1 MKKHNRLVSI
11 LAGLMA
17 AVMLLTLLV
26 GILPVSASAKSSKE
40 IKEEINALKGDQSA
54 IWAEL
59 DALQGEQ
66 DANWESI
73 EEMVEHKNNIDQQ
86 IGLLYT
92 EIENI
97 NTQIRS
103 YSELIAA
110 NQEELD
116 EAEARLQELNEK
128 NKERIQAMEEEGD
141 ISYWSVL
148 FKAKSFTDLIDRLN
162 MMAEIHAADQRR
174 MSELSEAAQAVAEAR
189 TALATEKAALEESRV
204 ALTESQAELD
214 AKRAEAD
221 ALLAELNAD
230 KRALDAMEAD
240 WEAEEAKLSAE
251 IAAAEVEYTKAL
263 KAEEEA
269 RRKAEEERKRKEEE
283 ERKRK
288 EEEEKKKQEEA
299 NKKPGNGGSNNSGSN
314 NSGSGNSGSGNS
326 GSGNSGSG
334 NSGSGNSGSTGGSG
348 FVSGESWRRP
358 CSWIKLTSPYGYRT
372 HPTTGQWKFHNGV
385 DLANSQ
391 GTPIY
396 AARSGKVT
404 VATYGGTYGYYVTIN
419 HGDGYSSLYAHMTHY
434 TVSKGQTVKKGDIIG
449 YMGST
454 GRSTGPHLHFS
465 IFLNG
470 SSVNPMNY
478 I

>member
-17 AVMLLTLLV
+17 AIMLLTLLA
-26 GILPVSASAKSSKE
+26 GILPVSDSAKSSKE
-40 IKEEINALKGDQSA
+40 IKEEINALKGDRTA

-59 DALQGEQ
+59 EALQGEQ

-73 EEMVEHKNNIDQQ
+73 EEMVEQKENIDQQ
-86 IGLLYT
+86 IGILYT

-103 YSELIAA
+103 YTELIAA

-116 EAEARLQELNEK
+116 AAEAKLAELNEK
-128 NKERIQAMEEEGD
+128 NKERIQAMEEEGSV
-141 ISYWSVL
+141 SYWSVL
-148 FKAKSFTDLIDRLN
+148 FKAKSFTDLIDRIN
-162 MMAEIHAADQRR
+162 MMQEIHLADQKR
-174 MSELSEAAQAVAEAR
+174 MNELSEAAVAVAEAR
-189 TALATEKAALEESRV
+189 AALETEKVALEESR
-204 ALTESQAELD
+204 AELKESQAILD
-214 AKRAEAD
+214 EKRAEAD
-221 ALLAELNAD
+221 ELLNELNAD
-230 KRALDAMEAD
+230 KRELDALEAD
-240 WEAEEAKLSAE
+240 WEAEEAKIAAE

-263 KAEEEA
+263 RAEEEA

-283 ERKRK
+283 ERK
-288 EEEEKKKQEEA
+288 KQEAA
-299 NKKPGNGGSNNSGSN
+299 NKKPANGNSGSSGSGS
-314 NSGSGNSGSGNS
+314 SGSGNSG
-326 GSGNSGSG
+326 GSS
-334 NSGSGNSGSTGGSG
+334 
-348 FVSGESWRRP
+348 FVSGESWARP
-358 CSWIKLTSPYGYRT
+358 CSWRRLSSPYGYRI
-372 HPTTGQWKFHNGV
+372 HPTLGYRKFHNGV

-404 VATYGGTYGYYVTIN
+404 VSTYSSSYGYYVTIN
-419 HGDGYSSLYAHMTHY
+419 HGDGFSSLYAHMTHDVVSVGQS
-434 TVSKGQTVKKGDIIG
+434 VSKGQLIG

-465 IFLNG
+465 IFYNG

>member
-1 MKKHNRLVSI
+1 MKNRNRLVSI

-17 AVMLLTLLV
+17 VIMLLTLLV

-40 IKEEINALKGDQSA
+40 IKEEIKALKGDQSA

-59 DALQGEQ
+59 DALKGEQ

-116 EAEARLQELNEK
+116 AAEAKLQDLNEK
-128 NKERIQAMEEEGD
+128 NKERIQAMEEEGE

-162 MMAEIHAADQRR
+162 MMAEIHEADQRR
-174 MSELSEAAQAVAEAR
+174 MSELSDAANAVAEAR
-189 TALATEKAALEESRV
+189 TALAAEKTALEESRV
-204 ALTESQAELD
+204 ALKESQTELD

-221 ALLAELNAD
+221 ALLAELNED

-240 WEAEEAKLSAE
+240 YEAEEAELSAQ

-283 ERKRK
+283 E
-288 EEEEKKKQEEA
+288 KKKQEEA
-299 NKKPGNGGSNNSGSN
+299 NKKPGNGGSNNGGSN
-314 NSGSGNSGSGNS
+314 NGGSNDGGSSG
-326 GSGNSGSG
+326 
-334 NSGSGNSGSTGGSG
+334 GSTGGG
-348 FVSGESWRRP
+348 FVSGESWRKP

-385 DLANSQ
+385 DLANNQ

-419 HGDGYSSLYAHMTHY
+419 HGDGFSSLYAHMTHY
-434 TVSKGQTVKKGDIIG
+434 IVSKGQTVKKGDVIG

-465 IFLNG
+465 IFYNG

>member
-59 DALQGEQ
+59 DALRGEQ

-110 NQEELD
+110 NQDELD
-116 EAEARLQELNEK
+116 VAEAKLAELNEK
-128 NKERIQAMEEEGD
+128 NKERIQAMEEEGE

-162 MMAEIHAADQRR
+162 MMAEIHEADQRR
-174 MSELSEAAQAVAEAR
+174 MSELSEAAAAVAEAR
-189 TALATEKAALEESRV
+189 TSLAAEKTALEESRV
-204 ALTESQAELD
+204 ALKESQAELD
-214 AKRAEAD
+214 VKRAEAD
-221 ALLAELNAD
+221 ELLAELNED

-269 RRKAEEERKRKEEE
+269 RRKEEERKRKEEE

-299 NKKPGNGGSNNSGSN
+299 NKKPGNGGSNNGGSGDSGSN
-314 NSGSGNSGSGNS
+314 NGGSGNSGGNS
-326 GSGNSGSG
+326 G
-334 NSGSGNSGSTGGSG
+334 GGSG

-385 DLANSQ
+385 DLANNQ

-419 HGDGYSSLYAHMTHY
+419 HGDGFSSLYAHMTHY

>member
-1 MKKHNRLVSI
+1 MKNRNRLVSI

-17 AVMLLTLLV
+17 AIMLLTLLV

-40 IKEEINALKGDQSA
+40 IKEQINALKGDQSA

-116 EAEARLQELNEK
+116 AAEAKLAELNEK
-128 NKERIQAMEEEGD
+128 NKERIQAMEEEGE

-162 MMAEIHAADQRR
+162 MMAEIHEADQRR
-174 MSELSEAAQAVAEAR
+174 MSELSEAATAVAEAR
-189 TALATEKAALEESRV
+189 AALASEKTALEDSRV
-204 ALTESQAELD
+204 ALKESQAELD
-214 AKRAEAD
+214 VKRAEAD
-221 ALLAELNAD
+221 ELLAELNQD

-240 WEAEEAKLSAE
+240 YEAEEAALSAQ

-299 NKKPGNGGSNNSGSN
+299 NKKPGNGGSNNSGS
-314 NSGSGNSGSGNS
+314 
-326 GSGNSGSG
+326 GNSGSG
-334 NSGSGNSGSTGGSG
+334 NSGSGNSGSTGGGSG

-358 CSWIKLTSPYGYRT
+358 CSWIKLTSPYGYRI
-372 HPTTGQWKFHNGV
+372 HPTLGTRKFHNGV
-385 DLANSQ
+385 DLANNQ

-434 TVSKGQTVKKGDIIG
+434 IVSKGQTVKKGDVIG

-465 IFLNG
+465 IFCNG

>member
-1 MKKHNRLVSI
+1 MKNRNRLVSI
-11 LAGLMA
+11 LAAVMA
-17 AVMLLTLLV
+17 VIMLLTLLV

-40 IKEEINALKGDQSA
+40 IKEEIKALKGDQSA

-59 DALQGEQ
+59 DALKGEQ

-116 EAEARLQELNEK
+116 AAEAKLAELNEK

-141 ISYWSVL
+141 ISYWSVI

-162 MMAEIHAADQRR
+162 MMAEIHEADQRR
-174 MSELSEAAQAVAEAR
+174 MSELSEAAQLVAEAR
-189 TALATEKAALEESRV
+189 SALATEKTALEESRV
-204 ALTESQAELD
+204 ALQESQAELD

-221 ALLAELNAD
+221 ELLAELNKD

-240 WEAEEAKLSAE
+240 YEAEEAELSAQ

-283 ERKRK
+283 E
-288 EEEEKKKQEEA
+288 KKKQEAA
-299 NKKPGNGGSNNSGSN
+299 NKKPASGGSNNGGSNSGSSNSGSSGGSSD
-314 NSGSGNSGSGNS
+314 SGSS
-326 GSGNSGSG
+326 
-334 NSGSGNSGSTGGSG
+334 GGSG
-348 FVSGESWRRP
+348 FVSGESWRKP

-419 HGDGYSSLYAHMTHY
+419 HGDGFSSLYAHMTHY
-434 TVSKGQTVKKGDIIG
+434 TVSKGQTVKKGDLIG

-465 IFLNG
+465 IFYNG

>member
-1 MKKHNRLVSI
+1 MNKQRRLVSI
-11 LAGLMA
+11 LAGVMA
-17 AVMLLTLLV
+17 AIMLLTLLA

-40 IKEEINALKGDQSA
+40 IKEEISALKGDRTA

-59 DALQGEQ
+59 EALESEQ
-66 DANWESI
+66 DATWESI
-73 EEMVEHKNNIDQQ
+73 EEMVEQKENIDQQ
-86 IGLLYT
+86 ITLLY
-92 EIENI
+92 EEVDNI

-103 YSELIAA
+103 YTELIAA

-116 EAEARLQELNEK
+116 AAEAKLRELNEK
-128 NKERIQAMEEEGD
+128 NKERIQAMEEEGTV
-141 ISYWSVL
+141 SYWSVL

-162 MMAEIHAADQRR
+162 MMEEIHRADQKR
-174 MSELSEAAQAVAEAR
+174 MSELSDAAQAVAEAR
-189 TALATEKAALEESRV
+189 TALETEKVALEESR
-204 ALTESQAELD
+204 AELKESEAILD

-221 ALLAELNAD
+221 EILAELNAD
-230 KRALDAMEAD
+230 KRALDALED
-240 WEAEEAKLSAE
+240 EWEAEEAKLSAE

-269 RRKAEEERKRKEEE
+269 RRKAEEERKR
-283 ERKRK
+283 R

-314 NSGSGNSGSGNS
+314 NGGGSNDSGSS
-326 GSGNSGSG
+326 
-334 NSGSGNSGSTGGSG
+334 GGS
-348 FVSGESWRRP
+348 FVSGEGWARP
-358 CSWIKLTSPYGYRT
+358 CSWRKLTSPYGYRI
-372 HPTTGQWKFHNGV
+372 HPTTGQYKFHNGV
-385 DLANSQ
+385 DLANDQ

-396 AARSGKVT
+396 AARSGRVT
-404 VATYGGTYGYYVTIN
+404 VATYGGTYGNYVTIN
-419 HGDGYSSLYAHMTHY
+419 HGDGYSSLYAHMTRYVVH
-434 TVSKGQTVKKGDIIG
+434 KGDTVKRGQLIG

-465 IFLNG
+465 IFYNG

>member
-1 MKKHNRLVSI
+1 MKNRKRLVSI
-11 LAGLMA
+11 LAGIMA

-40 IKEEINALKGDQSA
+40 IKDEINALKGDRTA
-54 IWAEL
+54 IWAQLE
-59 DALQGEQ
+59 ALKGEQ
-66 DANWESI
+66 NANWESI
-73 EEMVEHKNNIDQQ
+73 EEMVEQKNNIDQQ

-97 NTQIRS
+97 NAQIRG
-103 YSELIAA
+103 YTELIAA

-116 EAEARLQELNEK
+116 AAEAKLADLSEK
-128 NKERIQAMEEEGD
+128 NKERIQAMEEEGE
-141 ISYWSVL
+141 ISYWSVI

-162 MMAEIHAADQRR
+162 MMEEIHAADQRR
-174 MSELSEAAQAVAEAR
+174 MNELSEAATAVAEAR
-189 TALATEKAALEESRV
+189 EALATEKAALEESRQ
-204 ALTESQAELD
+204 ALKDSQAELD

-230 KRALDAMEAD
+230 KRALDQMEAD
-240 WEAEEAKLSAE
+240 YEAEEATLSAE

-283 ERKRK
+283 ERK
-288 EEEEKKKQEEA
+288 KQEAA
-299 NKKPGNGGSNNSGSN
+299 NQKPSDGGSNSGGSSGSSDSGSSGGSD
-314 NSGSGNSGSGNS
+314 SGSGA
-326 GSGNSGSG
+326 
-334 NSGSGNSGSTGGSG
+334 
-348 FVSGESWRRP
+348 VSNESWARP
-358 CSWIKLTSPYGYRT
+358 CSWIKLTSPYGYRI
-372 HPTTGQWKFHNGV
+372 HPTLGYRKFHNGV
-385 DLANSQ
+385 DLANNQ

-434 TVSKGQTVKKGDIIG
+434 VVHKGDTVKKGQLIG

-465 IFLNG
+465 IFYNG

>member
-1 MKKHNRLVSI
+1 MKNRNRLVSI

-17 AVMLLTLLV
+17 VIMLLTLLV

-59 DALQGEQ
+59 SALQGEQ

-116 EAEARLQELNEK
+116 AAEAKLAELNEK
-128 NKERIQAMEEEGD
+128 NKERIQAMEEEGE

-162 MMAEIHAADQRR
+162 MMAEIHEADQRR
-174 MSELSEAAQAVAEAR
+174 MSELSEAAQAVADAR
-189 TALATEKAALEESRV
+189 TALATEKTALEESRV

-221 ALLAELNAD
+221 ELLAELNQD

-240 WEAEEAKLSAE
+240 YEAEEAALSAQ

-288 EEEEKKKQEEA
+288 EEEEKKKQEAA
-299 NKKPGNGGSNNSGSN
+299 NKKPGNSDSNNGGSNSGGSNSGSSGGSSD
-314 NSGSGNSGSGNS
+314 SGSS
-326 GSGNSGSG
+326 
-334 NSGSGNSGSTGGSG
+334 GGSG
-348 FVSGESWRRP
+348 FVSGESWRKP

-385 DLANSQ
+385 DLANNQ

-434 TVSKGQTVKKGDIIG
+434 TVSKGQTVKKGQIIG

-465 IFLNG
+465 IFYNG

>member
-1 MKKHNRLVSI
+1 MKNRKRLVSI
-11 LAGLMA
+11 LAGIMA

-40 IKEEINALKGDQSA
+40 IKDEINALKGDRTA
-54 IWAEL
+54 IWAQLE
-59 DALQGEQ
+59 ALKGEQ
-66 DANWESI
+66 NANWESI
-73 EEMVEHKNNIDQQ
+73 EEMVEQKNNIDQQ

-97 NTQIRS
+97 NAQIRG
-103 YSELIAA
+103 YTELIAA

-116 EAEARLQELNEK
+116 AAEAKLAQLSEK
-128 NKERIQAMEEEGD
+128 NKERIQAMEEEGE
-141 ISYWSVL
+141 ISYWSVI

-162 MMAEIHAADQRR
+162 MMEEIHAADQRR
-174 MSELSEAAQAVAEAR
+174 MNELSEAATAVAEAR
-189 TALATEKAALEESRV
+189 EALATEKAALEESRQ
-204 ALTESQAELD
+204 ALKDSQAELD

-230 KRALDAMEAD
+230 KRALDQMEAD
-240 WEAEEAKLSAE
+240 YEAEEATLSAE

-283 ERKRK
+283 ERK
-288 EEEEKKKQEEA
+288 KQEAA
-299 NKKPGNGGSNNSGSN
+299 NQKPSDGGSDSGSSGGSSDSGSSGGSD
-314 NSGSGNSGSGNS
+314 SGSGA
-326 GSGNSGSG
+326 
-334 NSGSGNSGSTGGSG
+334 
-348 FVSGESWRRP
+348 VSNESWARP
-358 CSWIKLTSPYGYRT
+358 CSWIKLTSPYGYRI
-372 HPTTGQWKFHNGV
+372 HPTLGYRKFHNGV
-385 DLANSQ
+385 DLANDQ

-434 TVSKGQTVKKGDIIG
+434 VVHKGDTVKKGQLIG

-465 IFLNG
+465 IFYNG

>member
-1 MKKHNRLVSI
+1 MNKRNRLVSI

-17 AVMLLTLLV
+17 AVMLLGLLV
-26 GILPVSASAKSSKE
+26 GILPVHASAKSSKE
-40 IKEEINALKGDQSA
+40 IKEQINALKGDQSA
-54 IWAEL
+54 IWAQL
-59 DALQGEQ
+59 DALKGEQ

-116 EAEARLQELNEK
+116 AAEAKLAELNEK
-128 NKERIQAMEEEGD
+128 NKERIQAMEEEGE

-174 MSELSEAAQAVAEAR
+174 MAELSEAATAVAQAR
-189 TALATEKAALEESRV
+189 QALETEKTALEGSRQE
-204 ALTESQAELD
+204 LKDSQADLD

-221 ALLAELNAD
+221 ALLAELNED
-230 KRALDAMEAD
+230 KRALDAIEAD
-240 WEAEEAKLSAE
+240 YEAEEAALTAQ

-283 ERKRK
+283 E
-288 EEEEKKKQEEA
+288 KKKQEEA
-299 NKKPGNGGSNNSGSN
+299 NKKPGNGGS
-314 NSGSGNSGSGNS
+314 GNSGNNG
-326 GSGNSGSG
+326 
-334 NSGSGNSGSTGGSG
+334 GSGNSGSTGGDSG
-348 FVSGESWRRP
+348 NSGGSGAVAGEKWGRP
-358 CSWIKLTSPYGYRT
+358 CSWVKLTSPYGYRI
-372 HPTTGQWKFHNGV
+372 HPTLGYRKFHNGV

-391 GTPIY
+391 GTPIW

-404 VATYGGTYGYYVTIN
+404 VATYSSTYGYYVTIN
-419 HGDGYSSLYAHMTHY
+419 HGDGYSSLYAHLTHY
-434 TVSKGQTVKKGDIIG
+434 TVSKGQNVSKGQVIG

-465 IFLNG
+465 IFYNG

>member
-1 MKKHNRLVSI
+1 MKNRNRLVSI

-17 AVMLLTLLV
+17 AIMLLTLLV

-40 IKEEINALKGDQSA
+40 IKEQINALKGDQSA

-66 DANWESI
+66 DATWESI

-116 EAEARLQELNEK
+116 AAEAKLAELNEK
-128 NKERIQAMEEEGD
+128 NKERIQAMEEEGE

-162 MMAEIHAADQRR
+162 MMAEIHEADQRR
-174 MSELSEAAQAVAEAR
+174 MSELSEAATAVAEAR
-189 TALATEKAALEESRV
+189 TALAAEKTALEDSRV
-204 ALTESQAELD
+204 ELKESQAELD
-214 AKRAEAD
+214 VKRAEAD
-221 ALLAELNAD
+221 ELLAELNQD

-240 WEAEEAKLSAE
+240 YEAEEAALSAQ

-299 NKKPGNGGSNNSGSN
+299 NKKPGNGGSNNSGS
-314 NSGSGNSGSGNS
+314 
-326 GSGNSGSG
+326 
-334 NSGSGNSGSTGGSG
+334 GNSGSTGGGSG

-358 CSWIKLTSPYGYRT
+358 CSWIKLTSPYGYRI
-372 HPTTGQWKFHNGV
+372 HPTLGTRKFHNGV
-385 DLANSQ
+385 DLANNQ

-434 TVSKGQTVKKGDIIG
+434 TVSKGQTVKKGDVIG

-465 IFLNG
+465 IFYNG

>member
-1 MKKHNRLVSI
+1 MRKHNRLVSI
-11 LAGLMA
+11 LAGLLA
-17 AVMLLTLLV
+17 AAMLLTLLV

-40 IKEEINALKGDQSA
+40 IKEEINSLKGDRTA
-54 IWAEL
+54 IWSQLE
-59 DALQGEQ
+59 ALEGEQ

-73 EEMVEHKNNIDQQ
+73 EEMVEQKNNIDQQ

-97 NTQIRS
+97 NSQIRS
-103 YSELIAA
+103 YTELIAA

-116 EAEARLQELNEK
+116 AAEQKLSELNEK

-162 MMAEIHAADQRR
+162 MMEEIHRADQRR
-174 MSELSEAAQAVAEAR
+174 MSELSDAAAAVAAAR
-189 TALATEKAALEESRV
+189 EALATEKAALEESRV
-204 ALTESQAELD
+204 ALKESQAVLD
-214 AKRAEAD
+214 EKRAEAD
-221 ALLAELNAD
+221 ELLAELNAD
-230 KRALDAMEAD
+230 KRALDQMEAD
-240 WEAEEAKLSAE
+240 YEAEEAELSAQ

-283 ERKRK
+283 E
-288 EEEEKKKQEEA
+288 KKKQEEA
-299 NKKPGNGGSNNSGSN
+299 NKKPSNGGSNSGSSGGSSGGD
-314 NSGSGNSGSGNS
+314 SGSGSG
-326 GSGNSGSG
+326 
-334 NSGSGNSGSTGGSG
+334 GGSG
-348 FVSGESWRRP
+348 SSSKESWGKP
-358 CSWIKLTSPYGYRT
+358 CSWVKLTSPYGYRI
-372 HPTTGQWKFHNGV
+372 HPTTGQYKFHNGV

-391 GTPIY
+391 GTPIR
-396 AARSGKVT
+396 ATRSGKVT

-434 TVSKGQTVKKGDIIG
+434 IVSKGDTVSKGQVIG

-465 IFLNG
+465 IFYNG

>member
-1 MKKHNRLVSI
+1 MRKRNRLVAI
-11 LAGLMA
+11 LAGIMA

-26 GILPVSASAKSSKE
+26 GILPVSAAAKSSSE
-40 IKEEINALKGDQSA
+40 IKEELNSLKDDRSE
-54 IWAEL
+54 IWAQLE
-59 DALQGEQ
+59 ALEGEQ

-73 EEMVEHKNNIDQQ
+73 EEMVAQKNNIDQQ

-103 YSELIAA
+103 YTELIAA
-110 NQEELD
+110 NQDELD

-141 ISYWSVL
+141 ISIWSVL

-162 MMAEIHAADQRR
+162 MMEEIHQADQKR
-174 MSELSEAAQAVAEAR
+174 MNELSEAAAAVAEAR
-189 TALATEKAALEESRV
+189 TALETEKAALEESRQE
-204 ALTESQAELD
+204 LKDSQAALD
-214 AKRAEAD
+214 EKRAEAD
-221 ALLAELNAD
+221 ELLAELNAD
-230 KRALDAMEAD
+230 KRALDAMEAAYED
-240 WEAEEAKLSAE
+240 EEAALSAE

-263 KAEEEA
+263 QAEEEARRKAEEEA
-269 RRKAEEERKRKEEE
+269 RRKAEEEKKRQ
-283 ERKRK
+283 
-288 EEEEKKKQEEA
+288 EEEEKK
-299 NKKPGNGGSNNSGSN
+299 NNSGS
-314 NSGSGNSGSGNS
+314 SGDSG
-326 GSGNSGSG
+326 
-334 NSGSGNSGSTGGSG
+334 SGSTGGDSG
-348 FVSGESWRRP
+348 SDSGSGSGSSFVEGESWGRP

-372 HPTTGQWKFHNGV
+372 HPTTGEWKFHNGV
-385 DLANSQ
+385 DLANNQ
-391 GTPIY
+391 GTAIY

-404 VATYGGTYGYYVTIN
+404 VATYGSTYGYYVTIN

-434 TVSKGQTVKKGDIIG
+434 VVSKGQTVTKGQLIG

-465 IFLNG
+465 IFYNG

>member
-1 MKKHNRLVSI
+1 MRKHNRLVSI
-11 LAGLMA
+11 LAGLLA
-17 AVMLLTLLV
+17 AAMLLTLLV

-40 IKEEINALKGDQSA
+40 IKEEINSLKGDRTA
-54 IWAEL
+54 IWSQLE
-59 DALQGEQ
+59 ALEGEQ

-73 EEMVEHKNNIDQQ
+73 EEMVEQKNNIDQQ

-97 NTQIRS
+97 NAQIRS
-103 YSELIAA
+103 YTELIAA

-116 EAEARLQELNEK
+116 AAEQKLSELNEK

-162 MMAEIHAADQRR
+162 MMEEIHRADQRR
-174 MSELSEAAQAVAEAR
+174 MSELSDAAAAVAAAR
-189 TALATEKAALEESRV
+189 EALATEKAALEESRV
-204 ALTESQAELD
+204 ALKESQAVLD
-214 AKRAEAD
+214 EKRAEAD
-221 ALLAELNAD
+221 ELLAELNAD
-230 KRALDAMEAD
+230 KRALDQMEAD
-240 WEAEEAKLSAE
+240 YEAEEAQISAE

-283 ERKRK
+283 E
-288 EEEEKKKQEEA
+288 KKKQEEA
-299 NKKPGNGGSNNSGSN
+299 NKKPSNGGSNSGSSGGSSGGD
-314 NSGSGNSGSGNS
+314 SGSSSG
-326 GSGNSGSG
+326 
-334 NSGSGNSGSTGGSG
+334 GGSG
-348 FVSGESWRRP
+348 SSSKESWGKP
-358 CSWIKLTSPYGYRT
+358 CSWVKLTSPYGYRI
-372 HPTTGQWKFHNGV
+372 HPTTGQYKFHNGV

-391 GTPIY
+391 GTPIR
-396 AARSGKVT
+396 ATRSGKVT

-434 TVSKGQTVKKGDIIG
+434 VVSKGDTVSKGQVIG

-465 IFLNG
+465 IFYNG

>member
-1 MKKHNRLVSI
+1 MKNRNRLVSI
-11 LAGLMA
+11 LAGIMA
-17 AVMLLTLLV
+17 AIMLLTLLV

-40 IKEEINALKGDQSA
+40 IKEEIKELKGDQSA

-59 DALQGEQ
+59 DALKSEQ

-92 EIENI
+92 EVENI

-116 EAEARLQELNEK
+116 AAEAKLQELNEK
-128 NKERIQAMEEEGD
+128 NKERIQAMEEEGE

-162 MMAEIHAADQRR
+162 MMAEIHEADQRR
-174 MSELSEAAQAVAEAR
+174 MSELSDAAQAVAEAR
-189 TALATEKAALEESRV
+189 TALAAEKTALEESRV
-204 ALTESQAELD
+204 ALKESQTELD

-221 ALLAELNAD
+221 ALLAELNED

-240 WEAEEAKLSAE
+240 YEAEEAKLSAE

-283 ERKRK
+283 E
-288 EEEEKKKQEEA
+288 KKKQEEA
-299 NKKPGNGGSNNSGSN
+299 NKKPGNSGSN
-314 NSGSGNSGSGNS
+314 NGGSNGGSSGGGSNDG
-326 GSGNSGSG
+326 GSS
-334 NSGSGNSGSTGGSG
+334 GGSG

-419 HGDGYSSLYAHMTHY
+419 HGDGFSSLYAHMTHY
-434 TVSKGQTVKKGDIIG
+434 TVSKGQTVKKGDLIG

-465 IFLNG
+465 IFYNG

>member
-1 MKKHNRLVSI
+1 MRKHNRLVSI
-11 LAGLMA
+11 LAGLLA
-17 AVMLLTLLV
+17 AAMLLTLLV

-40 IKEEINALKGDQSA
+40 IKEEINSLKGDRTA
-54 IWAEL
+54 IWSQLE
-59 DALQGEQ
+59 ALEGEQ

-73 EEMVEHKNNIDQQ
+73 EEMVEQKNNIDQQ

-97 NTQIRS
+97 NSQIRS
-103 YSELIAA
+103 YTELIAA

-116 EAEARLQELNEK
+116 AAEQKLSELNEK

-162 MMAEIHAADQRR
+162 MMEEIHRADQRR
-174 MSELSEAAQAVAEAR
+174 MSELSDAAAAVAAAR
-189 TALATEKAALEESRV
+189 ESLATEKAALEESRV
-204 ALTESQAELD
+204 ALKESQAVLD
-214 AKRAEAD
+214 EKRAEAD
-221 ALLAELNAD
+221 ELLAELNAD
-230 KRALDAMEAD
+230 KRALDQMEAD
-240 WEAEEAKLSAE
+240 YEAEEAELSAQ

-283 ERKRK
+283 E
-288 EEEEKKKQEEA
+288 KKKQEEA
-299 NKKPGNGGSNNSGSN
+299 NKKPSNGGSNSGS
-314 NSGSGNSGSGNS
+314 SG
-326 GSGNSGSG
+326 
-334 NSGSGNSGSTGGSG
+334 GSTGGDSG
-348 FVSGESWRRP
+348 SSSGGGSGSSSKESWGKP
-358 CSWIKLTSPYGYRT
+358 CSWVKLTSPYGYRI
-372 HPTTGQWKFHNGV
+372 HPTTGQYKFHNGV

-391 GTPIY
+391 GTPIR
-396 AARSGKVT
+396 ATRSGKVT

-434 TVSKGQTVKKGDIIG
+434 IVSKGDTVSKGQVIG

-465 IFLNG
+465 IFYNG

>member
-1 MKKHNRLVSI
+1 MKNRNRLVSI

-17 AVMLLTLLV
+17 AIMLLTLLV

-40 IKEEINALKGDQSA
+40 IKEQINALKGDQSA

-116 EAEARLQELNEK
+116 AAEAKLAELNEK
-128 NKERIQAMEEEGD
+128 NKERIQAMEEEGTV
-141 ISYWSVL
+141 SYWSVL

-162 MMAEIHAADQRR
+162 MMEEIHRADQRR
-174 MSELSEAAQAVAEAR
+174 MNELSEAAQAVAEAR
-189 TALATEKAALEESRV
+189 TALESEKLALEDSR
-204 ALTESQAELD
+204 AELKASQAVLD
-214 AKRAEAD
+214 EKRAEAD
-221 ALLAELNAD
+221 ELLAELNED

-240 WEAEEAKLSAE
+240 WEAEEAKLAAE

-269 RRKAEEERKRKEEE
+269 RRKEEERKRKEEE
-283 ERKRK
+283 ERKRR

-299 NKKPGNGGSNNSGSN
+299 NKGSGGNNGGSGNNGGNNGGSGGN
-314 NSGSGNSGSGNS
+314 NGGSGNS
-326 GSGNSGSG
+326 
-334 NSGSGNSGSTGGSG
+334 GGSG
-348 FVSGESWRRP
+348 FVSGESWGRP
-358 CSWIKLTSPYGYRT
+358 CSWIKLTSPYGYRI
-372 HPTTGQWKFHNGV
+372 HPTTGQYKFHNGV
-385 DLANSQ
+385 DLANDQ

-404 VATYGGTYGYYVTIN
+404 VDTYGSTYGYYVTIN
-419 HGDGYSSLYAHMTHY
+419 HGDGYSSLYAHMTRS
-434 TVSKGQTVKKGDIIG
+434 VVDKGDTVKKGQLIG

-465 IFLNG
+465 IFYNG

>member
-1 MKKHNRLVSI
+1 MKNRNRLVSI
-11 LAGLMA
+11 LAGIMA

-59 DALQGEQ
+59 DALRGEQ

-110 NQEELD
+110 NQDELD
-116 EAEARLQELNEK
+116 AAEAKLAELNEK
-128 NKERIQAMEEEGD
+128 NKERIQAMEEEGE
-141 ISYWSVL
+141 ISYWSVI

-174 MSELSEAAQAVAEAR
+174 MSELSEAAAAVAEAR
-189 TALATEKAALEESRV
+189 TSLAAEKTALEESRV
-204 ALTESQAELD
+204 ALKESQAELD
-214 AKRAEAD
+214 VKRAEAD
-221 ALLAELNAD
+221 ELLSELNED

-283 ERKRK
+283 E
-288 EEEEKKKQEEA
+288 KKKQEEA
-299 NKKPGNGGSNNSGSN
+299 NKKPGNSGSN
-314 NSGSGNSGSGNS
+314 NGGSGNSGSGNS
-326 GSGNSGSG
+326 GSNNGGGNSG
-334 NSGSGNSGSTGGSG
+334 GGSG
-348 FVSGESWRRP
+348 FVSGESWRKP

-385 DLANSQ
+385 DLANNQ

-434 TVSKGQTVKKGDIIG
+434 TVSKGQTVKKGDVIG

>member
-1 MKKHNRLVSI
+1 MKNRTRLVSI
-11 LAGLMA
+11 LAGLLA
-17 AVMLLTLLV
+17 ASMLLTLLV
-26 GILPVSASAKSSKE
+26 GILPVSAAAKSSKE
-40 IKEEINALKGDQSA
+40 IKEEINALKGDRSA
-54 IWAEL
+54 IWAQIE
-59 DALQGEQ
+59 ALEGEQ

-73 EEMVEHKNNIDQQ
+73 EEMVEQKNNIDQQ

-97 NTQIRS
+97 NSQIRS
-103 YSELIAA
+103 YTELIAA

-116 EAEARLQELNEK
+116 AAEAKLAELNEK
-128 NKERIQAMEEEGD
+128 NKERIQAMEEEGE

-162 MMAEIHAADQRR
+162 MMSEIHAADQRR
-174 MSELSEAAQAVAEAR
+174 MDELSEAAAAVAEAR
-189 TALATEKAALEESRV
+189 TALETEKAALEESRV
-204 ALTESQAELD
+204 ALRESQAALD
-214 AKRAEAD
+214 EKRAEAD
-221 ALLAELNAD
+221 ELLAELNAD
-230 KRALDAMEAD
+230 KRALDQMEAD
-240 WEAEEAKLSAE
+240 YEAEEAKISAD

-283 ERKRK
+283 ERK
-288 EEEEKKKQEEA
+288 KQEEA
-299 NKKPGNGGSNNSGSN
+299 NKKPGNSGSSGGGNSGGSSD
-314 NSGSGNSGSGNS
+314 SGSGGSGSS
-326 GSGNSGSG
+326 SK
-334 NSGSGNSGSTGGSG
+334 
-348 FVSGESWRRP
+348 ESWGRP
-358 CSWIKLTSPYGYRT
+358 CTWIRLTSPYGYRT
-372 HPTTGQWKFHNGV
+372 HPVTGKWKFHNGV
-385 DLANSQ
+385 DLANSK
-391 GTPIY
+391 GTPIR

-434 TVSKGQTVKKGDIIG
+434 IVSKGDTVSKGQVIG

-465 IFLNG
+465 IFYNG
-470 SSVNPMNY
+470 STVNPMNY